1 MSRSL
6 ILQAWSTVPEERAG
20 SLVGLQHAAQVE
32 VEVADATGPVD
43 LLQPLEELRLLP
55 EQLGVDLAPV
65 VHARQVK
72 VGPAQCSGQLK
83 GRSKLAPVKGG
94 PA

>member
-1 MSRSL
+1 MPPRYRSRSL
-6 ILQAWSTVPEERAG
+6 ILQAWCTVPEERSG
-20 SLVGLQHAAQVE
+20 SLVGLQHATQVE

-55 EQLGVDLAPV
+55 EERGIDLAPV

-72 VGPAQCSGQLK
+72 IGPAQCSGQ
-83 GRSKLAPVKGG
+83 VKAGQS
-94 PA
+94 